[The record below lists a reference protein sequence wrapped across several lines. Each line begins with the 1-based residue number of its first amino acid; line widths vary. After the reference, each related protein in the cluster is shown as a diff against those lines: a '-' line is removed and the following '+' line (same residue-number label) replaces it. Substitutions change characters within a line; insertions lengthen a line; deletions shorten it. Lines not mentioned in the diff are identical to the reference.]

1 MNTFGQ
7 WLHQHEI
14 LLLCV
19 ALIFAITLA
28 LILRWRAIW
37 MWFVWF
43 VVCGASVSAL
53 VMLRTSAASVS
64 EYREPEMETIT
75 WNGQEIL
82 GIKLAYSE
90 PAPNSVEEIEK
101 LVGKVGKP
109 TLVEI
114 YADWGLA

>member
-1 MNTFGQ
+1 MFTISQ

-14 LLLCV
+14 LLVCAAVILLV
-19 ALIFAITLA
+19 TVV

-43 VVCGASVSAL
+43 AVCGASVSVL

-64 EYREPEMETIT
+64 EHKEPDTALVFSFEGLT
-75 WNGQEIL
+75 
-82 GIKLAYSE
+82 LAYSE
-90 PAPNSVEEIEK
+90 PYPNTVEEIEK
-101 LVGKVGKP
+101 LVGQPGKP
-109 TLVEI
+109 TLLEI